1 MPDPIKREVAL
12 RPLSRE
18 HHHGLLLCWKIK
30 TGLKN
35 RVEPERI
42 KRYADWFFAQ
52 HLTAHF
58 EIEEKQLFPILGAG
72 NALVQQAIFEHR
84 RIEELF
90 NTKTDLP
97 VILELIALELD
108 HHIRFEERV
117 LFNEIQLVAVDAQ
130 LQLLEEIHREVPDS
144 ELWPDKFWEHSKAS
158 PDTNPADA

>member
-1 MPDPIKREVAL
+1 MPKPIKRQAAL

-35 RVEPERI
+35 QVEPERI
-42 KRYADWFFAQ
+42 KRYADWFFEQ

-58 EIEEKQLFPILGAG
+58 DIEERQLFPILGAG
-72 NALVQQAIFEHR
+72 NALVQQAVFEHR

-90 NTKTDLP
+90 RSTTDLP

-117 LFNEIQLVAVDAQ
+117 LFNEIQQVASDEQ
-130 LQLLEEIHREVPDS
+130 LRLLEEIHREVPDS
-144 ELWPDKFWEHSKAS
+144 DHWNDKFWEHAA
-158 PDTNPADA
+158 PGANGLDA